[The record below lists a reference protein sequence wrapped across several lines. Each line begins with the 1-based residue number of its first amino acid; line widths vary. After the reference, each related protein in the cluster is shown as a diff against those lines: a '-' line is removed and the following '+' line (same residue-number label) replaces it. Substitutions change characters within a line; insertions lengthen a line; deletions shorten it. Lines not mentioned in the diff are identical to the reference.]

1 MEEVWQH
8 IYEVSEDLVH
18 LMRTDDKAASMV
30 GDSHPFNVL
39 TKQLRSL
46 LSREAKLKRDREEE
60 FNSKLGELLAPDIIP
75 AIEELAESYREMG
88 MDLTSVAFNYDY
100 RVDKVVRFDVE
111 YLKDGQRFKEKR

>member
-1 MEEVWQH
+1 M
-8 IYEVSEDLVH
+8 
-18 LMRTDDKAASMV
+18 
-30 GDSHPFNVL
+30 
-39 TKQLRSL
+39 
-46 LSREAKLKRDREEE
+46 KRDREEE